1 MHSTGSGETYGSA
14 HITERQIWLHDVQ
27 QRASQPSPGEKSTS
41 YRFLTI
47 SRVVGSLGD
56 RVAEELAHRLGWHVY
71 DREIV
76 DAIAEDSRVRQNLV
90 EELDERS
97 QNLVHDTV
105 QRFLHMAEGHSF
117 GIQEYHEALL
127 KTLALLAA
135 RGKAVLVG
143 RGANFVLHGAG
154 CGIHVR
160 ITADQDVR
168 IQRMAREWNTTAEN
182 ARRKLQQTDKDR
194 RDFIRQHFRQNP
206 DDPRFYDAVFRTDV
220 LSVQEVADAVLAL
233 LSGFGER
240 PSESRSR

>member
-14 HITERQIWLHDVQ
+14 HITERQIWLHDAQ
-27 QRASQPSPGEKSTS
+27 QRASQPSPAEKSS
-41 YRFLTI
+41 NYRFLTI
-47 SRVVGSLGD
+47 SRQAGSLGD
-56 RVAEELAHRLGWHVY
+56 QVAGELAHRLGWHVY
-71 DREIV
+71 DKEIV
-76 DAIAEDSRVRQNLV
+76 DAIAEDNRVRQNLV

-105 QRFLHMAEGHSF
+105 QRFLRMAEGYSF

-160 ITADQDVR
+160 ITADTDVR
-168 IQRMAREWNTTAEN
+168 IQRMAKAWDTSPEN
-182 ARRKLQQTDKDR
+182 ARRRLQQMDKDR
-194 RDFIRQHFRQNP
+194 RDFIRQHFRQDP
-206 DDPRFYDAVFRTDV
+206 DDPRFYDAVFRTDI
-220 LSVQEVADAVLAL
+220 LSLQEVADAVLAL

-240 PSESRSR
+240 PLESRRR